1 MKKCPNCGA
10 LMKSNVNFCTKCG
23 ADLRQIDNSSQEA
36 TAKSED
42 SHQIKSQSNSGE
54 NFEQNQAKP
63 NAANNEQAQESQFQ
77 QAPTSVN
84 TQETNSGRLYV
95 VIQNYLQWCVDSWKR
110 PFSAVIGES
119 WYGWATILLDNLLII
134 LGFYFCLKSVANG
147 YGVGRIV
154 SGFSL
159 IGVIRVLLFAL
170 LFEATI
176 IGGYYAGHYFIY
188 GKTDGLI
195 AFVNRGVHA
204 SNFNLILSSLVF
216 IVLVLGPGNGTF
228 VSVVLFIIFSL
239 FYMGFQ
245 LTALGENRQP
255 IRDKMY
261 GYIISH
267 LIILV
272 AVLILLIAVIIFFSI
287 LYNSMHQ
294 SILYQIFSTLN

>member
-23 ADLRQIDNSSQEA
+23 ADLRQIDNSPQEA
-36 TAKSED
+36 IAKSED
-42 SHQIKSQSNSGE
+42 SHQIKSQPNSGE
-54 NFEQNQAKP
+54 NFKQNQAKP
-63 NAANNEQAQESQFQ
+63 NAANNEQAQENQFQ
-77 QAPTSVN
+77 QAPTSAN
-84 TQETNSGRLYV
+84 TQEANSERPNN
-95 VIQNYLQWCVDSWKR
+95 VIQNYWQWCVDSWQH
-110 PFSAVIGES
+110 PFSALIGES
-119 WYGWATILLDNLLII
+119 WYGWATILLDDLLII
-134 LGFYFCLKSVANG
+134 LGFYFCLKSMANG

-154 SGFSL
+154 SGFAFS
-159 IGVIRVLLFAL
+159 GVISLLLFTL
-170 LFEATI
+170 LFEAII

-204 SNFNLILSSLVF
+204 SNLNLILSILVF
-216 IVLVLGPGNGTF
+216 VILVMGPNNGSF

-245 LTALGENRQP
+245 VTALGENRQP

-261 GYIISH
+261 GYIISY

-272 AVLILLIAVIIFFSI
+272 AIAILFSI
-287 LYNSMHQ
+287 LYNSMYQ
-294 SILYQIFSTLN
+294 SILNQIFSTLN

>member
-23 ADLRQIDNSSQEA
+23 ADLRQIDNSPQEA
-36 TAKSED
+36 IAKSED
-42 SHQIKSQSNSGE
+42 SHQIKSQPNSGE
-54 NFEQNQAKP
+54 NYKQNQAKP
-63 NAANNEQAQESQFQ
+63 NAANNEQAQENQFQ
-77 QAPTSVN
+77 QAPTSAN
-84 TQETNSGRLYV
+84 TQEANSERPNN
-95 VIQNYLQWCVDSWKR
+95 VIQNYWQWCVDSWQH
-110 PFSAVIGES
+110 PFSALIGES
-119 WYGWATILLDNLLII
+119 WYGWATILLDDLLII
-134 LGFYFCLKSVANG
+134 LGFYFCLKSIANG

-154 SGFSL
+154 SGFAFS
-159 IGVIRVLLFAL
+159 GVISLLLFTL
-170 LFEATI
+170 LFEAII

-204 SNFNLILSSLVF
+204 SNLNVILSLLVF
-216 IVLVLGPGNGTF
+216 VILVMGPNNGAF

-245 LTALGENRQP
+245 VTALGEDRQP

-261 GYIISH
+261 GYIISY

-272 AVLILLIAVIIFFSI
+272 AIVIFFTI
-287 LYNSMHQ
+287 LYNSLYQ
-294 SILYQIFSTLN
+294 SILSQIFSTLN